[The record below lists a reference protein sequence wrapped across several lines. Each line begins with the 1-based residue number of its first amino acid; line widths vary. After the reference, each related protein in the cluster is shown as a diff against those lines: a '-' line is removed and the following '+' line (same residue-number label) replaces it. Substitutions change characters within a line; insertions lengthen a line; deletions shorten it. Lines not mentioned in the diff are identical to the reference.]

1 MPMSAPLLPP
11 RYRVFLLRLWEERG
25 QPPDST
31 AIWRLSLEDARTGER
46 IGFPNIQALSD
57 YLSASL
63 GVALEIERYDPDA
76 QTTE

>member
-1 MPMSAPLLPP
+1 MPMSAPLPPP

-25 QPPDST
+25 QPPDSP

-46 IGFPNIQALSD
+46 IGFPSIQALSD

-63 GVALEIERYDPDA
+63 GATLEIERYDPGA
-76 QTTE
+76 HSAE